1 MGNITLSLD
10 ERTVKRVRRIAL
22 ERDTTLTAMIREYLE
37 QVAKGEDAMREQQAR
52 DLDKLFETMSCPM
65 GGKDWKRDDLYE

>member
-1 MGNITLSLD
+1 MANITLSLD
-10 ERTVKRVRRIAL
+10 ARTIKRVRRIAL

-37 QVAKGEDAMREQQAR
+37 QVAKGEDATREQQAR
-52 DLDKLFETMSCPM
+52 DIDKLFETMSYPM